1 MHEATLRH
9 RNLNE
14 KKELRDSMIWSMLAE
29 ELEKSPLSNIKVK
42 AFNAVGNRTIVLT
55 LVILSFYLLSD
66 RNAST

>member
-42 AFNAVGNRTIVLT
+42 AFNAVGNR
-55 LVILSFYLLSD
+55 IL
-66 RNAST
+66 